1 MYKRNQHKLFSQGEK
16 GLRCSDSCTAL
27 AETLPLLNKAMKH
40 LTVFLFALM
49 MLSSTAIMADNQP
62 ASNTKNATFFIENK
76 GQWPDEVLFLARLH
90 GLNAWVTK
98 TGVTYD
104 HFKFSQIETRK
115 NFAHLSPREKK
126 EAERNN
132 YSIQGHVV
140 KFSFIH
146 GNENP
151 FAKGDKPSP
160 AMRNYFLGNDPDKW
174 ATGVSLFGQVE
185 IEQVVDDIS
194 VVYYFEQENLRYDYH
209 VSPGADVRKLRFL
222 LEGTNEWQVNELGEL
237 EIGTNLGIVNHGK
250 IYAYQNIDGKDQEV
264 FCSFVQLAD
273 GSLGMTVREYDP
285 ALPLIIDPMVFST
298 YLGGNEYESNPAV
311 AVGQDGSVYITGESL
326 SPNFPITPGAYQTT
340 KKAEADIIIS
350 KMNASASTLM
360 FSTFLGGDGREELPD
375 ISLGADGSV
384 YVMGTTVSNN
394 FPVTEGVIQ
403 DQNPGEKSVFI
414 SRLNADGS
422 SLIFSTYLGGDYNDS
437 GSSIITDT
445 EGNAYIS
452 GNSYSE
458 DFPVTPGTLDFNGGI
473 FITKINPSASE
484 LIFSTFVAPGNGR
497 GMVVDDAGNIFIVG
511 DHSGDGTYI
520 PITPGA
526 FQTVGTGSHSS
537 FAMVINPAASQV
549 LASTYI
555 TGDYIDYGE
564 AICVAENGDI
574 IVGGT
579 TRSQDFPTSTD
590 AFQPTNQGNTD
601 VFVIRLNASCTQM
614 IWGTLLGTFDGE
626 ELYGM
631 ALDADENVVITGETY
646 AGLEFP
652 VTTDEFVV
660 NMPFYFDPAFISQI
674 SNDGTQLLYSAVLA
688 NPDVETQA
696 NDVVVNDNGNFVVAG
711 NTGYGF
717 PITPD
722 VFQPNHEGGWKDF
735 FISEILP
742 FNCQTEC
749 QVNIINHVSC
759 FGGSDGKV
767 QALPSGGIA
776 PYTYLWSDGQTTQIA
791 ENLLPGSY
799 SVTIADAMGCAAEAS
814 FVISEP
820 SQIQLEILG
829 IYLASCA
836 DSPDGSATVQ
846 AVGGTPPY
854 NYLWGNGETG
864 QTANNLTAGE
874 NTITVTDTKNCQE
887 NLIFEID
894 YIQPFEE
901 EEICAVGVN
910 PETGKNTILWQR
922 TEGER
927 IVAYNIYREGSASGI
942 YELAGSRLFDETPE
956 FEDVEANPAQQSY
969 RYKIAVVDSCQEE
982 SAMSDFHKTIHLS
995 MNTGV
1000 NNEVNLLWTAYEG
1013 FTYPTHYI
1021 LRSIND
1027 GPFAQIGLVPSSNL
1041 SFTDLTPP
1049 SGTKKYMI
1057 EIEAPA
1063 DCNVA
1068 KSNTRIQSNTVV
1080 LIPTS
1085 IDENANQQLFRVYPN
1100 PADKCLE
1107 IETAGF
1113 KGFIT
1118 ISLLNVEGQKV
1129 LEQQISSNK
1138 TILNLENIKAGVYI
1152 LLLKKNG
1159 LLIESEKIVVK

>member
-1 MYKRNQHKLFSQGEK
+1 MHKQNHHKPLRQGRK
-16 GLRCSDSCTAL
+16 SLRCSDSCTAL
-27 AETLPLLNKAMKH
+27 EDTLPILNIAMKH
-40 LTVFLFALM
+40 LTVFLFALV
-49 MLSSTAIMADNQP
+49 MLSGSAIMADNQP
-62 ASNTKNATFFIENK
+62 ATHTKNSTFFIENK

-104 HFKFSQIETRK
+104 HFKFSQIET
-115 NFAHLSPREKK
+115 NQNITYLSPREKK
-126 EAERNN
+126 DAERNN
-132 YSIQGHVV
+132 YFIQGHVV
-140 KFSFIH
+140 KLSFIH

-151 FAKGDKPSP
+151 FAKGDKLSP
-160 AMRNYFLGNDPDKW
+160 AMHNYFLGNNPDKW
-174 ATGVSLFGQVE
+174 ATGVSLFGQIQ
-185 IEQVVDDIS
+185 IEQVVEGIS

-222 LEGTNEWQVNELGEL
+222 LEGTNEWQVNEAGEL
-237 EIGTNLGIVNHGK
+237 EIGTNFGIVNHGK

-264 FCSFVQLAD
+264 FCSFVQLVD
-273 GSLGMTVREYDP
+273 GSLGMTVGDYDP

-350 KMNASASTLM
+350 KMDASASTLM

-375 ISLGADGSV
+375 ISLGPDGSV

-403 DQNPGEKSVFI
+403 NQNPGEKSIFI

-422 SLIFSTYLGGDYNDS
+422 SLIFSTYLGGSYNDF
-437 GSSIITDT
+437 GNSIITDT
-445 EGNAYIS
+445 EGNTYIS
-452 GNSYSE
+452 GYSNSD
-458 DFPVTPGTLDFNGGI
+458 DFPVTPGALNFETGVFV
-473 FITKINPSASE
+473 TKINPSATE
-484 LIFSTFVAPGNGR
+484 LIFSAFPAPAHGYGLDI
-497 GMVVDDAGNIFIVG
+497 DDVGNIYIVG
-511 DHSGDGTYI
+511 DLNSGGSGI
-520 PITPGA
+520 FITPGA
-526 FQTVGTGSHSS
+526 FQTVAAGYKTS
-537 FAMVINPAASQV
+537 FAMVINPTASQI
-549 LASTYI
+549 LASTYL
-555 TGDYIDYGE
+555 TGGSSDYGE

-579 TRSQDFPTSTD
+579 TQSQDFPTSTD
-590 AFQPTNQGNTD
+590 AFQPTNQGNSD
-601 VFVIRLNASCTQM
+601 VFVVRLNASCTQM
-614 IWGTLLGTFDGE
+614 IWGTLLGTSDGE

-631 ALDADENVVITGETY
+631 ALDADENVVITGVTGW
-646 AGLEFP
+646 GLEFP
-652 VTTDEFVV
+652 VTTDEFVA
-660 NMPFYFDPAFISQI
+660 NIPSYFSPAFISQI

-735 FISEILP
+735 FISEIIP

-776 PYTYLWSDGQTTQIA
+776 PYSYLWSDGQTTQIA

-799 SVTIADAMGCAAEAS
+799 SVTITDAMGCVAEAS
-814 FVISEP
+814 FIISEP
-820 SQIQLEILG
+820 SQIQLEIIG
-829 IYLASCA
+829 IYPASCS
-836 DSPDGSATVQ
+836 DSPNGSATIQ
-846 AVGGTPPY
+846 AVGGTPSY

-910 PETGKNTILWQR
+910 PETGKNTILWQK

-956 FEDVEANPAQQSY
+956 FEDIEANPAQQSY

-1063 DCNVA
+1063 DCNAA

-1085 IDENANQQLFRVYPN
+1085 MDESANQQLFRVYPN
-1100 PADKCLE
+1100 PADKRLE
-1107 IETAGF
+1107 IETADL

-1129 LEQQISSNK
+1129 LEQQILSNK
-1138 TILNLENIKAGVYI
+1138 TILNLENITAGVYI
-1152 LLLKKNG
+1152 LLLKQDG
-1159 LLIESEKIVVK
+1159 LLIESEKIVVR

>member
-1 MYKRNQHKLFSQGEK
+1 MHKRNHHKPLRQGRK
-16 GLRCSDSCTAL
+16 NLRCSDSYKAL
-27 AETLPLLNKAMKH
+27 GDTLPILNIAMKH
-40 LTVFLFALM
+40 LTVFLFVLV

-62 ASNTKNATFFIENK
+62 ATNTKNSTFFIENN

-104 HFKFSQIETRK
+104 HFKLSQIETSQ
-115 NFAHLSPREKK
+115 NITYLSPREKK
-126 EAERNN
+126 EAKRNN
-132 YSIQGHVV
+132 YFIQGHVV
-140 KFSFIH
+140 KFSFFH
-146 GNENP
+146 VNENP

-160 AMRNYFLGNDPDKW
+160 TMRNYFLGNDPDKW

-185 IEQVVDDIS
+185 IDQVVDGIS
-194 VVYYFEQENLRYDYH
+194 IVYYFEQENLRYDYH
-209 VSPGADVRKLRFL
+209 VSPYADVRKLRFL
-222 LEGTNEWQVNELGEL
+222 LEGTNEWQVNEQGEL
-237 EIGTNLGIVNHGK
+237 EISTNLGIVNHGK
-250 IYAYQNIDGKDQEV
+250 IYAYQTVDGKDQEV
-264 FCSFVQLAD
+264 FCSFVKLAD
-273 GSLGMTVREYDP
+273 GSLGMTAGDYDP

-340 KKAEADIIIS
+340 KNAEADIIIS
-350 KMNASASTLM
+350 KMNESASTLM

-384 YVMGTTVSNN
+384 YVVGTTVSNN
-394 FPVTEGVIQ
+394 FPVTEGVFQ
-403 DQNPGEKSVFI
+403 NQNPGEKSVFI
-414 SRLNADGS
+414 SRLNEDGS
-422 SLIFSTYLGGDYNDS
+422 SLFFSTYLGGSYNDF
-437 GSSIITDT
+437 GNSINIDT

-452 GNSYSE
+452 GYSNSD
-458 DFPVTPGTLDFNGGI
+458 DFPVTPGALNFETGVFV
-473 FITKINPSASE
+473 TKINPSATE
-484 LIFSTFVAPGNGR
+484 LIFSAFPAPAHGYGLDI
-497 GMVVDDAGNIFIVG
+497 DDAGNIYIVG
-511 DHSGDGTYI
+511 DLASGGSGIY
-520 PITPGA
+520 ITPGA
-526 FQTVGTGSHSS
+526 FQTVPAGYITS
-537 FAMVINPAASQV
+537 FAMVINPTASQI
-549 LASTYI
+549 LASTYL
-555 TGDYIDYGE
+555 TGGSNDYGE

-574 IVGGT
+574 IIGGT

-590 AFQPTNQGNTD
+590 AFQPTNQGNSD
-601 VFVIRLNASCTQM
+601 VFVVRLNASCTQM

-626 ELYGM
+626 YLYGM
-631 ALDADENVVITGETY
+631 ALDADENVVITGDTY

-660 NMPFYFDPAFISQI
+660 NMPSYFDPAFISQI

-696 NDVVVNDNGNFVVAG
+696 NDVIVNDNGNFVVVG

-735 FISEILP
+735 FISKIIP

-749 QVNIINHVSC
+749 QVNIINNVSC

-799 SVTIADAMGCAAEAS
+799 SVTITDAMGCAAEAS

-820 SQIQLEILG
+820 SQIQLEIIG
-829 IYLASCA
+829 ISLASCA
-836 DSPDGSATVQ
+836 NSPDGSATVQ

-874 NTITVTDTKNCQE
+874 NTITVTDAKICQE
-887 NLIFEID
+887 ILIFEID
-894 YIQPFEE
+894 YIKPFDE

-910 PETGKNTILWQR
+910 PETGKNTILWQK

-956 FEDVEANPAQQSY
+956 FEDIEANPAQQSY

-982 SAMSDFHKTIHLS
+982 SPMSDFHKTIHLS

-1063 DCNVA
+1063 DCNTT

-1085 IDENANQQLFRVYPN
+1085 MDENTNQQLFRVYPN
-1100 PADKCLE
+1100 PADKRLE

-1113 KGFIT
+1113 KGLLT
-1118 ISLLNVEGQKV
+1118 ISMLNVEGQKV

-1138 TILNLENIKAGVYI
+1138 TILYLENITAGVYV
-1152 LLLKKNG
+1152 LLLKNNG
-1159 LLIESEKIVVK
+1159 LLIESEKIVIR